1 MFTDYH
7 PLTRYFTMDAPQPRT
22 DHQHSGESHPQ
33 PITPI
38 RSFQW
43 VGYNAAVA
51 LLYFITAK
59 ASLLIYVS
67 AGPASPIWLPAGLTV
82 AALLIL
88 GRRLWPGV
96 FLGAFLS
103 DPMLTPTAAG
113 VIAASSY
120 AAGVTVQALLGAT
133 LARAYLDRQALSVIP
148 GREWHFLFSAGPL
161 ACLMS
166 PTIGA
171 SSRYL
176 MGMLPAEN
184 VAQQWLVWWAGDSI
198 GVVLIAPL
206 LLLLWPNS
214 QPGARPRYRLL
225 LPLLMTTILLVAG
238 SLTLSRL
245 ELAEARTNFSQQV
258 KTLTELGFLTL
269 KEKISPLY
277 AVQSFFSASE
287 QVTEAEFLRFNKHIS
302 NQPHIV
308 RIDWAPR
315 VSADRR
321 QAFETGMREQ
331 DTGEFAISTVDQD
344 WQKIRAPAG
353 DDYYP
358 VQFSTLS
365 EDTAFNPLGLDHGQ
379 FDDRRRAINTAIRSG
394 EATAKIINLHP
405 SLTDMLV
412 LFIPVLEPENSQTS
426 DRKDV
431 VKGFVL
437 GIIDFRQLFLPLDLA
452 ARENQLHYRV
462 TGFSNSGDKTLQVG
476 ALPTEIPPAWSQS
489 IRVADQIWRL
499 DMAIG
504 NNAIS
509 HVVRWSFIGFSLLA
523 GLLVSFAVLSSRAYQ
538 LASYQHHQAMH
549 NSRELLSAIIESADD
564 QVAAVDTEFK
574 LTVFN
579 PAYVEF
585 VQQVFE
591 VTPEVGQIIDGVPP
605 KSGAN
610 VEYAGEIR
618 NNIKKALVGAAV
630 KTSKKVTLA
639 DQTRVFEVYYNP
651 IISTD
656 GTIIGA
662 TRIARDITSQRELEA
677 SLQQR
682 LDELRR
688 WQKTTL
694 GRESRTLELKREV
707 NQLLLQ
713 MGKTPRYDD
722 RAEIL

>member
-1 MFTDYH
+1 
-7 PLTRYFTMDAPQPRT
+7 MDATKPQMGDQGRGSSL
-22 DHQHSGESHPQ
+22 HHPK
-33 PITPI
+33 PTPI
-38 RSFQW
+38 QSFQW

-59 ASLLIYVS
+59 ASLLIYLS

-82 AALLIL
+82 AALLIG

-113 VIAASSY
+113 MIAACSY

-176 MGMLPAEN
+176 LGILPAEN

-198 GVVLIAPL
+198 GVVLFAPL

-214 QPGARPRYRLL
+214 QPGARPRYRFV

-245 ELAEARTNFSQQV
+245 ELAEAEANLSRQV
-258 KTLTELGFLTL
+258 QTLADLSFLTL
-269 KEKISPLY
+269 NEKILPLY
-277 AVQSFFSASE
+277 AVESFFSASE
-287 QVTEAEFLRFNKHIS
+287 QITKEEFHRFSGHIS
-302 NQPHIV
+302 NRPHINRV
-308 RIDWAPR
+308 DWVPRITANQRW
-315 VSADRR
+315 
-321 QAFETGMREQ
+321 AFEREMREQ
-331 DTGEFAISTVDQD
+331 HTREFTVSAVDQN
-344 WQKIRAPAG
+344 WQKISAPAG
-353 DDYYP
+353 EDYYP

-365 EDTAFNPLGLDHGQ
+365 EGAEFNPVGLDHGQ

-394 EATAKIINLHP
+394 EATARIINLQH
-405 SLTDMLV
+405 SLTNALV
-412 LFIPVLEPENSQTS
+412 LFIPVFVPEAEKPPS
-426 DRKDV
+426 RKDAI
-431 VKGFVL
+431 KGFVV

-452 ARENQLHYRV
+452 AQENQLHYQV
-462 TGFSNSGDKTLQVG
+462 TGFSDSGSKTLIAGELPSG
-476 ALPTEIPPAWSQS
+476 AHPSWSHS
-489 IRVADQIWRL
+489 IRVADQTWRL
-499 DMAIG
+499 DMAVG
-504 NNAIS
+504 KDAIS
-509 HVVRWSFIGFSLLA
+509 HAMRWSFIGFSLLA

-538 LASYQHHQAMH
+538 LLSFQQHQTMH
-549 NSRELLSAIIESADD
+549 NSRELLNAIIESAGD
-564 QVAAVDTEFK
+564 QVAAVDTTFK
-574 LTVFN
+574 LTAFN
-579 PAYVEF
+579 PAYAEF

-591 VTPEVGQIIDGVPP
+591 MTPEVGQSIDGVPP
-605 KSGAN
+605 KAGADM
-610 VEYAGEIR
+610 EYASDVR
-618 NNIKKALVGAAV
+618 SNIKKALAGASV

-639 DQTRVFEVYYNP
+639 GQARAFEVSYNP
-651 IISTD
+651 IINND

-662 TRIARDITSQRELEA
+662 TRIARDVTPQRELEA
-677 SLQQR
+677 GLQQR

-688 WQKTTL
+688 WQKATL

-707 NQLLLQ
+707 NQLLTQ
-713 MGKTPRYDD
+713 MGKAPRYDD
-722 RAEIL
+722 RGEIL

>member
-1 MFTDYH
+1 
-7 PLTRYFTMDAPQPRT
+7 MDAPQPRR
-22 DHQHSGESHPQ
+22 DHQHSGDSQPQ

-43 VGYNAAVA
+43 VGYNAAVG

-214 QPGARPRYRLL
+214 QPGARPRYRFL

-245 ELAEARTNFSQQV
+245 ELAEAQANLTRQV
-258 KTLTELGFLTL
+258 QTLTDLSFMTL
-269 KEKISPLY
+269 NEKILPLY
-277 AVQSFFSASE
+277 AEGSFFSASE
-287 QVTEAEFLRFNKHIS
+287 HVTEKEFLLFSEHIS

-308 RIDWAPR
+308 RVDWAPR
-315 VSADRR
+315 ITHNQR
-321 QAFETGMREQ
+321 QTFETEMRRENAS
-331 DTGEFAISTVDQD
+331 EFEISGVNQD
-344 WQKIRAPAG
+344 WQKISAPTG

-358 VQFSTLS
+358 VQFSAPS

-379 FDDRRRAINTAIRSG
+379 FDDRRHAINAAIRSG
-394 EATAKIINLHP
+394 EATARIVNLHP
-405 SLTDMLV
+405 SLANALV
-412 LFIPVLEPENSQTS
+412 LFIPVFEPKVNKPSN
-426 DRKDV
+426 RKAAL
-431 VKGFVL
+431 KGFVI
-437 GIIDFRQLFLPLDLA
+437 GIIDYRQLFLPLDLA
-452 ARENQLHYRV
+452 AREHQLYYQV
-462 TGFSNSGDKTLQVG
+462 TGFSNSNKTLIAG
-476 ALPTEIPPAWSQS
+476 ALPAGTHPSWSQS

-499 DMAIG
+499 DMTVG
-504 NNAIS
+504 KNAAS
-509 HVVRWSFIGFSLLA
+509 HLVRWSFIGFSLLA

-579 PAYVEF
+579 PAYAEF

-591 VTPEVGQIIDGVPP
+591 MTPEVGQIIDGIPP
-605 KSGAN
+605 KSGVD

-639 DQTRVFEVYYNP
+639 GQTRVFEVNYNP

-707 NQLLLQ
+707 NQLLLR

-722 RAEIL
+722 RGEIL

>member
-1 MFTDYH
+1 
-7 PLTRYFTMDAPQPRT
+7 
-22 DHQHSGESHPQ
+22 
-33 PITPI
+33 
-38 RSFQW
+38 
-43 VGYNAAVA
+43 
-51 LLYFITAK
+51 
-59 ASLLIYVS
+59 
-67 AGPASPIWLPAGLTV
+67 
-82 AALLIL
+82 
-88 GRRLWPGV
+88 
-96 FLGAFLS
+96 
-103 DPMLTPTAAG
+103 MLTPTAAG

-214 QPGARPRYRLL
+214 QPGARPRYRFL

-245 ELAEARTNFSQQV
+245 ELAEAQANLTRQV
-258 KTLTELGFLTL
+258 QTLTDLSFMTL
-269 KEKISPLY
+269 NEKILPLY
-277 AVQSFFSASE
+277 AEGSFFSASE
-287 QVTEAEFLRFNKHIS
+287 HVTEKEFLLFSEHVS

-308 RIDWAPR
+308 RVDWAPR
-315 VSADRR
+315 ITHNQR
-321 QAFETGMREQ
+321 QTFETEMRRENAS
-331 DTGEFAISTVDQD
+331 EFEISGVNQD
-344 WQKIRAPAG
+344 WQKISAPTG

-358 VQFSTLS
+358 VQFSAPS

-379 FDDRRRAINTAIRSG
+379 FDDRRHAINAAIRSG
-394 EATAKIINLHP
+394 EATARIVNLHP
-405 SLTDMLV
+405 SLANALV
-412 LFIPVLEPENSQTS
+412 LFIPVFEPKVNKPSN
-426 DRKDV
+426 RKAAL
-431 VKGFVL
+431 KGFVI
-437 GIIDFRQLFLPLDLA
+437 GIIDYRQLFLPLDLA
-452 ARENQLHYRV
+452 AREHQLYYQV
-462 TGFSNSGDKTLQVG
+462 TGFSNSNKTLIAG
-476 ALPTEIPPAWSQS
+476 ALPAGTHPSWSQS

-499 DMAIG
+499 DMTVG
-504 NNAIS
+504 KNAAS
-509 HVVRWSFIGFSLLA
+509 HLVRWSFIGFSLLA

-579 PAYVEF
+579 PAYAEF

-591 VTPEVGQIIDGVPP
+591 MTPEVGQIIDGIPP
-605 KSGAN
+605 KSGAD

-639 DQTRVFEVYYNP
+639 GQTRVFEVNYNP

-707 NQLLLQ
+707 NQLLLR

-722 RAEIL
+722 RGEIL